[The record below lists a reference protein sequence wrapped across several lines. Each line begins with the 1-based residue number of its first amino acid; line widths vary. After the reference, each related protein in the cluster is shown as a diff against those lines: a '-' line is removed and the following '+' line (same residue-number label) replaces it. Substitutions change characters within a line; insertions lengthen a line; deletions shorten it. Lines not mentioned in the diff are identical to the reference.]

1 MKQSNF
7 KRFLPIA
14 CFLILLQ
21 NSSESVEFTVEKLD
35 INPSPCSSS
44 SGQYT
49 FSIDGTF
56 SGSTSYFTESF
67 TLDLDTSS
75 NNKIKAECRPI
86 QTLGVYEFS
95 YIIDISKYPLNNVDI
110 LLPTKAPQVSQYTFK
125 NWEQV
130 IGAQPGVSNKI
141 AAVSCLP
148 EAEDTFTPSSIEI
161 GDCTIDNKRKFNIL
175 GTWEINKYSLYKYR
189 YFDLVLDNSN
199 KDTVNCRFPDDTK
212 CECEFEGEAV
222 FKIKEQYVTINLHSY
237 KIKEFNSGK
246 TIDDCDDDDFIESIL
261 SSDNL
266 LFLNKYMILIGL
278 LLF

>member
-1 MKQSNF
+1 M
-7 KRFLPIA
+7 
-14 CFLILLQ
+14 
-21 NSSESVEFTVEKLD
+21 
-35 INPSPCSSS
+35 
-44 SGQYT
+44 
-49 FSIDGTF
+49 
-56 SGSTSYFTESF
+56 
-67 TLDLDTSS
+67 DLDTSS
-75 NNKIKAECRPI
+75 NNKINAECRPI

-95 YIIDISKYPLNNVDI
+95 CIIDISKYPLNNVDI

-130 IGAQPGVSNKI
+130 IGAQPGVCNKI

-148 EAEDTFTPSSIEI
+148 EAADTFTPSSIEI
-161 GDCTIDNKRKFNIL
+161 GVCTYDDKRKFNIL

-189 YFDLVLDNSN
+189 DFDLVLDNSS
-199 KDTVNCRFPDDTK
+199 KDTITCNFKDDTK
-212 CECEFEGEAV
+212 CECEFEGEGV

>member
-1 MKQSNF
+1 MKQSNL
-7 KRFLPIA
+7 KKFLSLA

-21 NSSESVEFTVEKLD
+21 TSFENVEFTVEKLD
-35 INPSPCSSS
+35 KNVSPCSTSE
-44 SGQYT
+44 GKYT

-67 TLDLDTSS
+67 ILDLDTSS
-75 NNKIKAECRPI
+75 GNKINAECRPI

-95 YIIDISKYPLNNVDI
+95 CIIDISKYPLNNVDI

-130 IGAQPGVSNKI
+130 VGAQPGTSNKI
-141 AAVSCLP
+141 AAVTCQP
-148 EAEDTFTPSSIEI
+148 ETEDTFTPSSIEI

-175 GTWEINKYSLYKYR
+175 GKWEINKYTLYR
-189 YFDLVLDNSN
+189 YRKFDLVLDNAN
-199 KDTVNCRFPDDTK
+199 KDTATCSFPDSTK
-212 CECEFEGEAV
+212 CECEFDGEAV
-222 FKIKEQYVTINLHSY
+222 FKIKEQNVNINRLSY

-246 TIDDCDDDDFIESIL
+246 KLDDCDDDDFVEGLLNSG
-261 SSDNL
+261 NL
-266 LFLNKYMILIGL
+266 QFLNKYLILIGL

>member
-67 TLDLDTSS
+67 TLDLDTSANS
-75 NNKIKAECRPI
+75 KINAECRPI

-95 YIIDISKYPLNNVDI
+95 CIIDISKYPLNNVDI

-141 AAVSCLP
+141 ASVSCLP

-161 GDCTIDNKRKFNIL
+161 GDCTYDNKRKFNIL

-189 YFDLVLDNSN
+189 NFDLVLDNSS
-199 KDTVNCRFPDDTK
+199 KDTVNCRFPDETK
-212 CECEFEGEAV
+212 CECEFEGKGV

-266 LFLNKYMILIGL
+266 QFLNKYLILIGL

>member
-7 KRFLPIA
+7 KRFLSIA

-75 NNKIKAECRPI
+75 NNKINAECRPI

-95 YIIDISKYPLNNVDI
+95 CIIDISKYPLNNVDI

-141 AAVSCLP
+141 ASVSCLP

-175 GTWEINKYSLYKYR
+175 GTWEINKYSLYKHR
-189 YFDLVLDNSN
+189 NFDLVLDNSS
-199 KDTVNCRFPDDTK
+199 KDIATCRFPDETK
-212 CECEFEGEAV
+212 CECEFEGEGV

-266 LFLNKYMILIGL
+266 QFFNKYLILIGL